1 MKNKIKVL
9 AACLAL
15 SCLVLSG
22 CGEDTTPDPKQS
34 GKAAAHE
41 SHLKDITPV
50 AYGNVQGLK
59 LPKKSEIT
67 IIGKDNR
74 SLFWKTVKAG
84 ANQAVRDLN
93 KNLGYKGKNQIQLN
107 YCGMVDGEDV
117 EEQVN
122 ILDEEMARYPA
133 ALGISLT
140 DEKACLTQFD
150 LAAEN
155 DLPIVAVESGA
166 EYPGIV
172 ATVGTDNVAAG
183 REAARAMADATG
195 EKGQILIFMEDG
207 RSLATLNKE
216 AGIKDA
222 LQSYYP
228 DMAIADTFHPD
239 ELLERSQEEA
249 SEDDAEESE
258 DAEKP
263 VEETKDDQP
272 EEEVPELTQEEMLTR
287 IIKDHPDAAGIITS
301 GEQITAQVL
310 DILKATQGTQ
320 KVVAF
325 DWSTKTK
332 TAIQKNHMAASIV
345 QNPFGMGYA
354 AVVACVRAAE
364 KSPNE
369 ARVNTG
375 YTVVTKSNMS
385 QKDIKSD
392 LYKTE

>member
-15 SCLVLSG
+15 GCLVLSG
-22 CGEDTTPDPKQS
+22 CGEDTTPDPKQG
-34 GKAAAHE
+34 GKAAAYE
-41 SHLKDITPV
+41 SHLKEITPA

-67 IIGKDNR
+67 IIGKDNK
-74 SLFWKTVKAG
+74 SLFWKTVQAG
-84 ANQAVRDLN
+84 ANQAVKDLN

-122 ILDEEMARYPA
+122 ILDEEMARYPE

-172 ATVGTDNVAAG
+172 ATVGTDNVSAG
-183 REAARAMADATG
+183 REAARTMADATG

-216 AGIKDA
+216 AGIREA
-222 LQSYYP
+222 LESYYP
-228 DMAIADTFHPD
+228 EMAIADTFHPD

-249 SEDDAEESE
+249 SKDDAEEA
-258 DAEKP
+258 DTEKTP
-263 VEETKDDQP
+263 IEETKDDQP
-272 EEEVPELTQEEMLTR
+272 EEEVPDLTQEEMLTR
-287 IIKDHPDAAGIITS
+287 IIKENPDAAGIITS

-310 DILKATQGTQ
+310 DILKATHGTQ

-325 DWSTKTK
+325 DWSKKTK
-332 TAIQKNHMAASIV
+332 TAIQKNHMVASVV

-354 AVVACVRAAE
+354 SVVACVRAAE

-385 QKDIKSD
+385 QKDIKND